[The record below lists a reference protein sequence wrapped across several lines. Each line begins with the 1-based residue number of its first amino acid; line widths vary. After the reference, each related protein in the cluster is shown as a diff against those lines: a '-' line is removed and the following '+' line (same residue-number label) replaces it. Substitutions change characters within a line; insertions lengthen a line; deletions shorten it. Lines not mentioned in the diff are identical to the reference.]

1 MTAEARAHKTI
12 AWLERARADLDA
24 AIQDTA
30 DIAHHKPYHACFW
43 SQQATEKA
51 LKAALIFA
59 GIPFEREHDL
69 DLLAGM
75 LPAGCRARN
84 SVGRLSAL
92 TEYAVD
98 TRYPDARSEPT
109 RQDAEQAV
117 KTATAVLRMV
127 IRDLGERGLP
137 LRTPS

>member
-1 MTAEARAHKTI
+1 M
-12 AWLERARADLDA
+12 
-24 AIQDTA
+24 
-30 DIAHHKPYHACFW
+30 
-43 SQQATEKA
+43 
-51 LKAALIFA
+51 IFA

-137 LRTPS
+137 LRTPSRRPEKLDKAPDRQAPQGHDDPGH